1 MSQPKQLMRRLST
14 RHIRFIA
21 LGSAIGTGLFLGS
34 SSAIQAAGPA
44 VLLAYMMSGAAV
56 FLVMRALG
64 EMAVHRPVAGSF
76 SQYAYD
82 YLGPMA
88 GFITG
93 WTYIFE
99 MVIVPIADVTAI
111 GGYMG
116 YWFPGIPPWIW
127 VLGTV
132 LLIAAINLM
141 SVRVFGELEF
151 WFSLLKVI
159 TIFALI
165 AVGLGLI
172 IFGIG
177 SSDGKPIGV
186 HNLWAYEG
194 GFFAKGWDGL
204 IMSLTM
210 VMFAFG
216 GIEVIGTSA
225 GEAGDPQRAI
235 PRAINS
241 VPLRILVFYIGT
253 LFVLMCIYPWP
264 EIGNH
269 AEGASAAAEL
279 HGSPFVNMFK
289 YVGIKYA
296 ASMLNIVVITAAISA
311 VNSDIFGAGR
321 MMYGMAEKG
330 HAPKIFGRLSR
341 NGVPWVTVITLILS
355 LLVAIVL
362 NALIPERAFALV
374 AALGTFETV
383 WVWVMILLAQMGMR
397 RTLSREEVKALK
409 FPVPG
414 YPVVPILAIVF
425 MLLTIGLMTLQHDT
439 RLALCAGGIW
449 LVAITVIYW
458 GCGISRDKKVV
469 AEKARQQGVSNT

>member
-1 MSQPKQLMRRLST
+1 MSQPKHLMRRLST

-44 VLLAYMMSGAAV
+44 VLLAYMVAGAAV
-56 FLVMRALG
+56 FIVMRALG

-99 MVIVPIADVTAI
+99 MVIVPIADVTAL

-116 YWFPGIPPWIW
+116 YWFPGVPPWIW
-127 VLGTV
+127 VLGAV

-151 WFSLLKVI
+151 WFSLLKVVA
-159 TIFALI
+159 IFALI

-172 IFGIG
+172 MFGFG
-177 SSDGKPIGV
+177 TSTGQPVGV
-186 HNLWAYEG
+186 HNLWAHEG
-194 GFFAKGWDGL
+194 GFFAKGWQGL
-204 IMSLTM
+204 ILCFTM

-225 GEAGDPQRAI
+225 GEADDPQRAI

-241 VPLRILVFYIGT
+241 VPLRILIFYIGT
-253 LFVLMCIYPWP
+253 IFVLMCVYPWP

-269 AEGASAAAEL
+269 GDSASVASQL
-279 HGSPFVNMFK
+279 HGSPFVSMFE

-296 ASMLNIVVITAAISA
+296 ASLLNIVVITAAISA

-330 HAPKIFGRLSR
+330 HAPAIFSKLSKS
-341 NGVPWVTVITLILS
+341 GVPWVTVITLMVS
-355 LLVAIVL
+355 LLVAVVL
-362 NALIPERAFALV
+362 NAVVPERAFALV
-374 AALGTFETV
+374 AALGTFATV
-383 WVWVMILLAQMGMR
+383 WVWVMILLAQIGMR
-397 RTLSREEVKALK
+397 RQMTKEEVKSLA
-409 FPVPG
+409 FPIRG
-414 YPVVPILAIVF
+414 YPVMPMLAIFF
-425 MLLTIGLMTLQHDT
+425 MLATIALMALQDDT
-439 RLALCAGGIW
+439 RLALYAGGIW
-449 LVAITVIYW
+449 LVLMTGVYW
-458 GCGISRDKKVV
+458 RCCAARDK
-469 AEKARQQGVSNT
+469 ALLARQRARG

>member
-1 MSQPKQLMRRLST
+1 
-14 RHIRFIA
+14 
-21 LGSAIGTGLFLGS
+21 
-34 SSAIQAAGPA
+34 
-44 VLLAYMMSGAAV
+44 
-56 FLVMRALG
+56 
-64 EMAVHRPVAGSF
+64 
-76 SQYAYD
+76 
-82 YLGPMA
+82 
-88 GFITG
+88 
-93 WTYIFE
+93 
-99 MVIVPIADVTAI
+99 
-111 GGYMG
+111 
-116 YWFPGIPPWIW
+116 
-127 VLGTV
+127 
-132 LLIAAINLM
+132 
-141 SVRVFGELEF
+141 
-151 WFSLLKVI
+151 
-159 TIFALI
+159 
-165 AVGLGLI
+165 
-172 IFGIG
+172 
-177 SSDGKPIGV
+177 
-186 HNLWAYEG
+186 
-194 GFFAKGWDGL
+194 
-204 IMSLTM
+204 
-210 VMFAFG
+210 
-216 GIEVIGTSA
+216 
-225 GEAGDPQRAI
+225 
-235 PRAINS
+235 
-241 VPLRILVFYIGT
+241 
-253 LFVLMCIYPWP
+253 
-264 EIGNH
+264 
-269 AEGASAAAEL
+269 
-279 HGSPFVNMFK
+279 
-289 YVGIKYA
+289 
-296 ASMLNIVVITAAISA
+296 MLNIVVITAAISA